1 MFKRNNYFVVF
12 NRLQCSL
19 QIVNLYSD
27 FLQTVY
33 CRRIFSSTFI
43 LFFYFQFSASFAL
56 YNRKLVTME
65 EKNGNF
71 ISFYI
76 EGKEEKEELYKF
88 INNFFSA

>member
-1 MFKRNNYFVVF
+1 M
-12 NRLQCSL
+12 
-19 QIVNLYSD
+19 
-27 FLQTVY
+27 
-33 CRRIFSSTFI
+33 

-76 EGKEEKEELYKF
+76 EEGRKKRRNY
-88 INNFFSA
+88 INL